1 MLFSAVMEKTAA
13 FEANVTEL
21 EANVTTAED
30 IASELSDL
38 LEQLRENSTRAM
50 ELVMSSEV
58 KLRVEIWRQLD
69 RAISLN
75 NQLER
80 TVSSTLK

>member
-1 MLFSAVMEKTAA
+1 MLFSSVMEETTA

-38 LEQLRENSTRAM
+38 LEQLRENSTQAM

-80 TVSSTLK
+80 TVSNTLK